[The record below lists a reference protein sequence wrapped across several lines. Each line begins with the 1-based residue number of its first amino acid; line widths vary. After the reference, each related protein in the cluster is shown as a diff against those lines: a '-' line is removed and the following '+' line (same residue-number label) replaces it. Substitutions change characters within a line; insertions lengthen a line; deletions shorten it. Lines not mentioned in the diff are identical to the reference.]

1 MERNLIKRAKQG
13 DQDAFLEL
21 MDSQM
26 QTMYK
31 LAWTYL
37 KNEDDVADI
46 VQDTILTCFEKLPTL
61 RDEKYF
67 KTWMM
72 KIVINHCKNLLKK
85 EKRTVHMEALP
96 EEIFVERE
104 YSNRE
109 WNEMLRSL
117 DEKYRT
123 ILLLYY
129 LENFNTREI
138 SQILDMNEST
148 VRIRLKR
155 GRDKL
160 IREYAFVS
168 PAAGIS

>member
-13 DQDAFLEL
+13 DKDAFLKL
-21 MDSQM
+21 MNAQM

-61 RDEKYF
+61 REEKYF

-72 KIVINHCKNLLKK
+72 KIV
-85 EKRTVHMEALP
+85 T
-96 EEIFVERE
+96 FVERE
-104 YSNRE
+104 YSNSE
-109 WNEMLRSL
+109 WNEMLGVL

-123 ILLLYY
+123 VLLLYY
-129 LENFNTREI
+129 LENFNTRES

-168 PAAGIS
+168 PADGIS

>member
-13 DQDAFLEL
+13 DKDAFLKL
-21 MDSQM
+21 MNAQM

-61 RDEKYF
+61 REEKYF

-85 EKRTVHMEALP
+85 EKRTIHEV
-96 EEIFVERE
+96 
-104 YSNRE
+104 N
-109 WNEMLRSL
+109 
-117 DEKYRT
+117 
-123 ILLLYY
+123 LY
-129 LENFNTREI
+129 LSE
-138 SQILDMNEST
+138 
-148 VRIRLKR
+148 
-155 GRDKL
+155 
-160 IREYAFVS
+160 
-168 PAAGIS
+168 

>member
-1 MERNLIKRAKQG
+1 MERDLIKRAKQG
-13 DQDAFLEL
+13 DQDAFLKL

-37 KNEDDVADI
+37 KNEDNVADI

-72 KIVINHCKNLLKK
+72 KIVINHCKNVLKK
-85 EKRTVHMEALP
+85 EKRIVHMESLP
-96 EEIFVERE
+96 EEAFVERE

-109 WNEMLRSL
+109 WNEMLDSL
-117 DEKYRT
+117 GEKYRT

>member
-138 SQILDMNEST
+138 SQILDMNENT

-160 IREYAFVS
+160 VKEYSFVS
-168 PAAGIS
+168 PAASVS

>member
-1 MERNLIKRAKQG
+1 MEKNLVRRAKQG
-13 DQDAFLEL
+13 DQDAFLKL

-46 VQDTILTCFEKLPTL
+46 VQDTILTCYEKLPTL
-61 RDEKYF
+61 RDEQFF

-85 EKRTVHMEALP
+85 EKRVVHMEALP
-96 EEIFVERE
+96 EETFVEKE
-104 YSNRE
+104 YSNME
-109 WNEMLRSL
+109 WNEMLGSL

-123 ILLLYY
+123 VMLLYY

-138 SQILDMNEST
+138 SQILDMNENT

-160 IREYAFVS
+160 VREYRFVS
-168 PAAGIS
+168 PAIGAL